1 MNKLTIIG
9 GLTRDPELKTTQSG
23 ISVCVFSV
31 GVNRKKSAEGQPDS
45 DFFRVTAWRQLGE
58 NCAKYLQKGRKVCV
72 IGPVSVST
80 YKGND
85 GTTRASLEVTAEDVE
100 FLSPKGEGT
109 SSTADAVPLPL
120 KGKANA
126 EEAAYLK
133 AEREAIQNEGK
144 TVVVESDELPWD

>member
-1 MNKLTIIG
+1 MKNPDSKV
-9 GLTRDPELKTTQSG
+9 TQSG
-23 ISVCVFSV
+23 VTLCSFTVAVSK
-31 GVNRKKSAEGQPDS
+31 RKTQDGQPDS

-58 NCAKYLQKGRKVCV
+58 NCAKYLAKGRKVCV

-85 GTTRASLEVTAEDVE
+85 GNTRASLEITAEDVE
-100 FLSPKGEGT
+100 FLSPRGE
-109 SSTADAVPLPL
+109 
-120 KGKANA
+120 NA
-126 EEAAYLK
+126 PAAPQNAKEEAYLK